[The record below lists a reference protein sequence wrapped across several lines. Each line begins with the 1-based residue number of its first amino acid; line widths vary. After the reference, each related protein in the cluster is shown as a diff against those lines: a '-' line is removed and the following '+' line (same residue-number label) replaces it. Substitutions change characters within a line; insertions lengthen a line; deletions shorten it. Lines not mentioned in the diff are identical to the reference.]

1 MLELEVVRGGELG
14 VLVRR
19 GWLHWLHSVRR
30 SVRREVIR
38 HGVGRCVGIA
48 RGKKA

>member
-1 MLELEVVRGGELG
+1 MLVLGVGRAGELG
-14 VLVRR
+14 VLVRQR
-19 GWLHWLHSVRR
+19 WLHWLH